1 MSFLLII
8 FLLELKA
15 AICQER
21 RIMVLKEAILWEKR
35 EEKSVQCRLCRWDCL
50 IKPDGLG
57 RCHVRKNID
66 GILYSLNYD
75 KLCAANEDPIEKK
88 PLFHFLPGSRAFSIS
103 APGCNFQCV
112 FCQNWQISQSPY
124 QHTIE
129 GSPLTPARIVE
140 AALESGCKS
149 IAYTYTEPTVF
160 MELCADTARLAKQ
173 HGLYNVFVSNGF
185 MSLEAIDVM
194 KTWLD
199 AINIDLKAFTEAF
212 YKDLCKAKLAPVL
225 ETIEY
230 IAKKT
235 DIWMEITTL
244 LVPGKNVSSVE
255 LKALASFLI
264 KTCGTDI
271 PWHISRFYPQYKMAD
286 SEQTSEGTLKV
297 AYDIAKRAGLHYV
310 YVGNISGNWAASTFC
325 PGCGK
330 ILIER
335 SGYKI
340 VHNAI
345 KDSNCPHCKASIA
358 GIGF

>member
-1 MSFLLII
+1 
-8 FLLELKA
+8 
-15 AICQER
+15 
-21 RIMVLKEAILWEKR
+21 MVLKEAILWEKR
-35 EEKSVQCRLCRWDCL
+35 EGENVQCRLCHWDCL

-75 KLCAANEDPIEKK
+75 KLCAANDDPIEKK
-88 PLFHFLPGSRAFSIS
+88 PLYHFFPGSRSFSIS

-124 QHTIE
+124 KNTIE
-129 GSPLTPARIVE
+129 GSSQTPAHIVK

-173 HGLYNVFVSNGF
+173 NGLYNIFVSNGF
-185 MSLEAIDVM
+185 MSLETVDM
-194 KTWLD
+194 MNSWLD

-212 YKDLCKAKLAPVL
+212 YTDLCNGKLAPVL

-230 IAKKT
+230 LAMKT

-244 LVPGKNVSSVE
+244 LIPGKNDSPDE
-255 LKALASFLI
+255 LNALASFLV
-264 KTCGTDI
+264 KTCGRDV
-271 PWHISRFYPQYKMAD
+271 PWHISRFYPQYKMVD
-286 SEQTSEGTLKV
+286 SEPTDEQILQK
-297 AYDIAKRAGLHYV
+297 AYDIGKQAGLNYV
-310 YVGNISGNWAASTFC
+310 YVGNIPGNWAASTFC

-335 SGYKI
+335 SGYNITQNK
-340 VHNAI
+340 I
-345 KDSNCPHCKASIA
+345 KDASCPYCKAPIA

>member
-1 MSFLLII
+1 
-8 FLLELKA
+8 
-15 AICQER
+15 
-21 RIMVLKEAILWEKR
+21 MVLKEAILWEKR
-35 EEKSVQCRLCRWDCL
+35 EGLSVQCKLCHWGCV

-66 GILYSLNYD
+66 GVLYSLNYD
-75 KLCAANEDPIEKK
+75 KLCAASDDPIEKK
-88 PLFHFLPGSRAFSIS
+88 PLYHFFPGSRTFSIS
-103 APGCNFQCV
+103 APGCNFQCI

-124 QHTIE
+124 QNKIE
-129 GSPLTPARIVE
+129 GSPQTPARIIT

-185 MSLEAIDVM
+185 MSLEAVDVM
-194 KTWLD
+194 NSWLD
-199 AINIDLKAFTEAF
+199 AINIDLKAFTESF
-212 YKDLCKAKLAPVL
+212 YRDLCKARLAPVL

-235 DIWMEITTL
+235 GIWMEITTL
-244 LVPGKNVSSVE
+244 LVPGKNDSPDQ
-255 LKALASFLI
+255 LKSLAAFLVN
-264 KTCGTDI
+264 TCGRDI

-286 SEQTSEGTLKV
+286 LEPTESKSLQQ
-297 AYDIAKRAGLHYV
+297 AYDIGRQEGLRYV
-310 YVGNISGNWAASTFC
+310 YVGNIPGNRAESTYC

-335 SGYKI
+335 SGYNI
-340 VHNAI
+340 VRNTI
-345 KDSNCPHCKASIA
+345 KDASCPHCGTKIP
-358 GIGF
+358 GIGL